1 LHTKIVLI
9 VIYFSAFCPAATVA
23 ATSVLENSAND
34 QLLASCK
41 QKMHAM
47 QCSVDPATL
56 PRPRPRPFS
65 SPGPSDDV
73 LLVAI
78 GIVVVVENTQ
88 NPLGNTLCLV

>member
-56 PRPRPRPFS
+56 PPRPRPFS
-65 SPGPSDDV
+65 SPGPCDDV